1 MKSPRRQQYFG
12 IATGLFLVLLGAWG
26 TVNLAWSDNLADRT
40 VFKRSTVTGSIPPT
54 TTLAPDTESPVQRRP
69 SVNSPPAIPNS
80 TQAQDRNIGLSEL
93 SGLPSS
99 IHQRK
104 SVLITATPTQ
114 SVLQPA
120 NRPANKF
127 ANQFANQ
134 FASTAPRA
142 KLPEPDGFKPRLP
155 TYYSRLVTPPQRER
169 IYWIQKRYYVEIE
182 KHRARIKKLEDERDK
197 LIQSCL
203 TASQIKQLMQWKGG
217 R

>member
-40 VFKRSTVTGSIPPT
+40 VFKRSIVTGSIPPT
-54 TTLAPDTESPVQRRP
+54 PTPAPDTESPVQRRP
-69 SVNSPPAIPNS
+69 SLNSPPPIPAS
-80 TQAQDRNIGLSEL
+80 TQTQDRNIGLPEL

-99 IHQRK
+99 IHQRE
-104 SVLITATPTQ
+104 SVLITAIPTQ
-114 SVLQPA
+114 SVQQPA
-120 NRPANKF
+120 NHF
-127 ANQFANQ
+127 S
-134 FASTAPRA
+134 STAPRA
-142 KLPEPDGFKPRLP
+142 KPEPEGFKPRLP

>member
-1 MKSPRRQQYFG
+1 MKSPRWQQYFG

-54 TTLAPDTESPVQRRP
+54 LALAHDTESRVQRRP
-69 SVNSPPAIPNS
+69 TVNSPPAIPTS
-80 TQAQDRNIGLSEL
+80 TQTQDRNIGFPEL

-104 SVLITATPTQ
+104 SVLLTATPTQ

-120 NRPANKF
+120 NRS

-142 KLPEPDGFKPRLP
+142 KPPEPDGFKPRLP

-182 KHRARIKKLEDERDK
+182 KHRLRIKKLEDERDK